1 MKSDVNWKQLF
12 VGIHLTDPLQMKGV
26 KIRIK
31 SNLLKSRFEEVYF
44 ICHSM
49 SINSGENP
57 RQNQN
62 TPLTLIAV
70 DGIAITCINIINLE
84 IVPQLNPPL
93 WWAFDVPPFLGE

>member
-1 MKSDVNWKQLF
+1 
-12 VGIHLTDPLQMKGV
+12 MKGV

-31 SNLLKSRFEEVYF
+31 SNLLKSRFEEIYF

-57 RQNQN
+57 RQNHN

-70 DGIAITCINIINLE
+70 DGIAITCINIINLK
-84 IVPQLNPPL
+84 IVPQLNPHFGGHLMFHRFWESEIALNERSPVR
-93 WWAFDVPPFLGE
+93 A

>member
-1 MKSDVNWKQLF
+1 
-12 VGIHLTDPLQMKGV
+12 MKGV

-57 RQNQN
+57 RQNQFN
-62 TPLTLIAV
+62 I
-70 DGIAITCINIINLE
+70 DGIAITNINIINLK
-84 IVPQLNPPL
+84 IISQLNPHFGGHLMFHRFWESEIALNERLPVR
-93 WWAFDVPPFLGE
+93 A